1 MTWNILFAVIVDRL
15 TPHKHILECLN
26 FYWRLRVLFPCIFF
40 HWPSESVGEVRS
52 VQKKTHKYYIVI
64 FLITGEKIELVQR
77 IHDEKLKSSHPNPNL
92 PVLVIKVFHFHSAS
106 DLAKEAT
113 LCDGTCWPAWR
124 FSFLSLVHRGRRRC
138 RKKENRPYY
147 AFHLWYSWS
156 IYERNVFFIN

>member
-1 MTWNILFAVIVDRL
+1 MTWNILFAITVDRL

-26 FYWRLRVLFPCIFF
+26 FYWRLTVLFPCIFF
-40 HWPSESVGEVRS
+40 HRPSVRAWG
-52 VQKKTHKYYIVI
+52 VEECPNKYHKNYIVI

-92 PVLVIKVFHFHSAS
+92 PVLVIKVFHSAS

-124 FSFLSLVHRGRRRC
+124 FSFLSLVHRRGRRC
-138 RKKENRPYY
+138 HKKENRPYY
-147 AFHLWYSWS
+147 AFHLW
-156 IYERNVFFIN
+156 